1 MIIGVVAD
9 DVTGANDIGSMFA
22 KWGYVTDV
30 YAHDH
35 FERLHRP
42 EADVCIIDTSSRLD
56 APQIAYD
63 KVFAATKALMQAGC
77 QQFHNKTCSVF
88 RGNIGVEFDAMLD
101 ALGQEFAIVI
111 LGFPQNGRTTIDSVH
126 YVRGVRLEDSEFR
139 RDPVHPMS
147 VSNLVDILQSQ
158 TKRRVGAIHHDVIEH
173 GGLKEHLER
182 MRADYHY
189 VILDVTDQAMLKTI
203 ASVVHKYPVLC
214 GSSAIAE
221 ELPAHWE
228 RQPSPQ
234 NITVPHQ
241 QGREVLCAAG
251 SLMPQTA
258 AQIDYLRERGT
269 PTFELDAL
277 ALFDH
282 QEQATAQ
289 LADTIIARLNA
300 GEDVVFHTPNDSKVF
315 EKIHAEGASRGLART
330 DVSRRVSSAVAEVV
344 AVCVERCG
352 LNRLLIAGGET
363 SAAVCDRLG
372 IYGVSVS
379 KEIRPGL
386 PLCISLTEPP
396 LLLVLK
402 SGSFGSKEFF
412 AQAIERLKE

>member
-22 KWGYVTDV
+22 KRGYRADV
-30 YAHDH
+30 YAYDH
-35 FERLHRP
+35 FESLYRP
-42 EADVCIIDTSSRLD
+42 EADVCIIDTNSRLD
-56 APQIAYD
+56 ASQIAYD

-101 ALGQEFAIVI
+101 ALEQDFAIVI
-111 LGFPQNGRTTIDSVH
+111 LGFPQNGRTTVDGVH
-126 YVRGVRLEDSEFR
+126 YVRGVRLEESEFR
-139 RDPVHPMS
+139 RDPVHPMTI
-147 VSNLVDILQSQ
+147 SNLVDILQSQ
-158 TKRRVGAIHHDVIEH
+158 TKRRVGAIHHGVIEQ
-173 GGLKEHLER
+173 GRLKEQLET
-182 MRADYHY
+182 MRGDYSY

-203 ASVVHKYPVLC
+203 ASVVHEYPVLC

-221 ELPAHWE
+221 ELPAYWNRRPRPH
-228 RQPSPQ
+228 
-234 NITVPHQ
+234 NIDVPRQ
-241 QGREVLCAAG
+241 QGQGVICAAG

-258 AQIDYLRERGT
+258 AQIEYLRERST
-269 PTFELDAL
+269 PIFELDAL

-282 QEQATAQ
+282 QEQAIAQ
-289 LADTIIARLNA
+289 LADTIIARLNT
-300 GEDVVFHTPNDSKVF
+300 GDDVVFHAPNDPQIF
-315 EKIHAEGASRGLART
+315 EQMHAEGASRGLART
-330 DVSRRVSSAVAEVV
+330 DVSRMVSAAVAEVV
-344 AVCVERCG
+344 AICVERCG
-352 LNRLLIAGGET
+352 LNRLLVAGGET

-379 KEIRPGL
+379 KEIQPGL

-412 AQAIERLKE
+412 AQAIEQLKE